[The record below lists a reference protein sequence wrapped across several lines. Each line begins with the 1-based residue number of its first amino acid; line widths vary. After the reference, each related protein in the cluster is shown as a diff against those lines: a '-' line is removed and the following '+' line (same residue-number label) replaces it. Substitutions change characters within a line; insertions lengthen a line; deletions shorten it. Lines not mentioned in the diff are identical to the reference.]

1 MKTSKLTF
9 QSTVFGLQPVKILAG
24 FAAMFLM
31 AGVGNAEIFY
41 IYPSNDEAGN
51 PLNWSN
57 TTDLWSSVRHN
68 HTLATEIP
76 DTSDSVYA
84 SYYTATGTPVNT
96 INIDVDPVTLTHLR
110 SYSRTDTQPANQ
122 VTLQP
127 TGGDRSL
134 TMTGTIG
141 GQGTSD
147 GGGPMILQSTAS
159 HKLSVSAGY
168 IGQYGADLYLGGTTA
183 DSALDEV
190 ITTNTGANSVVW
202 RPVYLNAASVEI
214 KNTVNMGGNSAT
226 LKGDLYLHNNEDASE
241 DKTIKISALTGTGD
255 AAAQEAATIYASEA
269 YEGATERQATM
280 ELTAASGTQTTL
292 ARLQDNPGGDST
304 MTLRV
309 TKTGGSTQVFE
320 SADSDF
326 TGGTDISAGTI
337 LVNNASGSGLGSED
351 VVVHNSG
358 TLGGTGTIDADVIVN
373 SGGTLS
379 PGASIESFATG
390 ALAMNDGSTFAYEVD
405 SGVAQAVGADL
416 QVVSGNLDLSG
427 TVTLTLTDL
436 AGSPSAF
443 ALNTTFTLINYSGDW
458 NDGLFTYNSSQ
469 IADGGTFTAGLNTWR
484 LEYAESTG
492 GVNFTSDYISGSYV
506 NITAV
511 PEPATWILLAA
522 GLTTLVVFRRRSRA

>member
-31 AGVGNAEIFY
+31 AGVGNAEPFY
-41 IYPSNDEAGN
+41 IYPAGSTGGTFD
-51 PLNWSN
+51 WSN
-57 TTDLWSSVRHN
+57 TTNLWSTSRTTHV
-68 HTLATEIP
+68 LASGIP
-76 DTSDSVYA
+76 APDESVYA
-84 SYYTATGTPVNT
+84 SYYTDVGHPIT
-96 INIDVDPVTLTHLR
+96 INIDVNPADPFNLR
-110 SYSRTDTQPANQ
+110 SFYRSNETQPGNQ
-122 VTLQP
+122 VTFQP
-127 TGGDRSL
+127 TGDDR
-134 TMTGTIG
+134 TITVTNVIG
-141 GQGTSD
+141 GQGDST

-159 HKLSVSAGY
+159 HKLSVSAGS
-168 IGQYGADLYLGGTTA
+168 IAQYGADLYLGGTTA

-190 ITTNTGANSVVW
+190 ITTNTSASSIVW
-202 RPVYLNAASVEI
+202 RPVYLNADSVEI
-214 KNTVNMGGNSAT
+214 KNTVNMGGNGAT
-226 LKGDLYLHNNEDASE
+226 LKGDLYLHNNAGASE

-269 YEGATERQATM
+269 YEGATARQATM

-292 ARLQDNPGGDST
+292 ARLQDNPGGAST

-320 SADSDF
+320 SAYSDF

-337 LVNNASGSGLGSED
+337 LVNNASGSGLGSGD

-390 ALAMNDGSTFAYEVD
+390 ALAMNNGSTFAYEVD
-405 SGVAQAVGADL
+405 SGGALPVGADL

-458 NDGLFTYNSSQ
+458 NNGLFTYNSSQ
-469 IADGGTFTAGLNTWR
+469 IADGGTFTAGLNTWQ
-484 LEYAESTG
+484 LDYAESAG
-492 GVNFTSDYISGSYV
+492 GENFTDDYITGSFV

-522 GLTTLVVFRRRSRA
+522 GLTTLVVFRRRSSRA

>member
-57 TTDLWSSVRHN
+57 TTDLWSSVRGN

-76 DTSDSVYA
+76 DTGDSVYA

-168 IGQYGADLYLGGTTA
+168 IGQFGADLYLGGTTA

-255 AAAQEAATIYASEA
+255 AAAPEAATIYASKA
-269 YEGATERQATM
+269 YEGATARQATM
-280 ELTAASGTQTTL
+280 ELTGTSGTHTTL
-292 ARLQDNPGGDST
+292 AQLKDNPGGDAT

-309 TKTGGSTQVFE
+309 TKTGGSTQILE
-320 SADSDF
+320 SGLSDYS
-326 TGGTDISAGTI
+326 GGTDISAGSL
-337 LVNNASGSGLGSED
+337 LVNNTSGNALGTGEVKVHTAGLIGGSGSFTASL
-351 VVVHNSG
+351 VVDD
-358 TLGGTGTIDADVIVN
+358 GGTVSPGESIESLETGDNTWN
-373 SGGTLS
+373 SGGAFTLELS
-379 PGASIESFATG
+379 TDGSSGSAGSEWDQLVITGDLDLSETTSADPFTINVVSMANATDAGEIATWDETAAAPWAGFVTTTDGIVGFSADKFAFNTNDFQNALFGSFSVEQNGDNLDLTYTAIPEPSSLVLLGVG
-390 ALAMNDGSTFAYEVD
+390 ALAFFA
-405 SGVAQAVGADL
+405 
-416 QVVSGNLDLSG
+416 
-427 TVTLTLTDL
+427 
-436 AGSPSAF
+436 
-443 ALNTTFTLINYSGDW
+443 
-458 NDGLFTYNSSQ
+458 
-469 IADGGTFTAGLNTWR
+469 
-484 LEYAESTG
+484 
-492 GVNFTSDYISGSYV
+492 
-506 NITAV
+506 
-511 PEPATWILLAA
+511 
-522 GLTTLVVFRRRSRA
+522 RRRLK